1 MINIRFIPAGAGN
14 TPPTPD
20 QYFITTVYP
29 RWRGEHSHST
39 WRIRFLPGLS
49 PLARGTR
56 RRRIELKRYLRF
68 IPAGAGNTSL
78 PRWDMNPEAVYPRW
92 RGEHLPWISTPTGKS
107 GLSPLARGT
116 HIDSAPFDAR
126 HRFIP
131 AGAGNTM
138 STVTPARL
146 LPVYPRWRGEHFFGI
161 AGLKN
166 YGGLSPLAR
175 GTPRNWAERLSVL
188 RFIPAGAGNT
198 RWRRRRQILQTVYPR
213 WRGEH
218 CTIMGNSLPLDGLS
232 PLARGTRRINSQV
245 QRPPRFIP
253 AGAGNTCKNYSAVC
267 RVAVYP
273 RWRGEHRDIWRS
285 GKGCCGLSPLARG
298 TLIRLWAS

>member
-1 MINIRFIPAGAGN
+1 MERRENPDPRFIPAGAGN
-14 TPPTPD
+14 THARHQRRRPGA
-20 QYFITTVYP
+20 VYP

-92 RGEHLPWISTPTGKS
+92 RGEHERVAILIELHA

-116 HIDSAPFDAR
+116 PAFTSSMTFVG
-126 HRFIP
+126 RFIP
-131 AGAGNTM
+131 AGAGNTD
-138 STVTPARL
+138 VVNP
-146 LPVYPRWRGEHFFGI
+146 LPSLFSVYPRWRGEH
-161 AGLKN
+161 ADPQLVQRGLC
-166 YGGLSPLAR
+166 GLSPLAR
-175 GTPRNWAERLSVL
+175 GTPFAGAETSTTR

-198 RWRRRRQILQTVYPR
+198 ISSSVIVVSRSVYPR

-218 CTIMGNSLPLDGLS
+218 DNGRPHTLEFFGLS
-232 PLARGTRRINSQV
+232 PLARGT
-245 QRPPRFIP
+245 P
-253 AGAGNTCKNYSAVC
+253 
-267 RVAVYP
+267 
-273 RWRGEHRDIWRS
+273 
-285 GKGCCGLSPLARG
+285 
-298 TLIRLWAS
+298 